1 MQEYFAKELGRCN
14 PKELLLPLSLKENSV
29 IKNTLEQNPSISVS
43 YYPDWHF
50 NAESSFKKLTE
61 QFKTA
66 NLNSFGLT
74 DQSPE
79 ILPAGFL
86 LEYLEKTTNTQVPH
100 VKGISVYHDSEY
112 VIIDESSRR
121 NLEIIYNL
129 RDGTTQFSLL
139 DCMNYTL
146 TAMGNRLIRSWLLS
160 PLCDVK
166 KIQKRQNH
174 VQLLFKDNELLKELR
189 EYLAPVL
196 DIERLAGRIAM
207 EKAHAKDLQALRCSI
222 DSWLK
227 VRESLK
233 DKDLVSLPLDDA
245 KYISDLILQSIHE
258 DPATSL
264 TEGRIIKRGW
274 SQELDHYYD
283 IQSNF
288 NQILDEYLEEEKVKT
303 GIQNLKIKHNSASGY
318 VLEVTKG
325 KLGNVPEHFIM
336 RRSLMNAERYTTQRL
351 QELEQELNS
360 ASSKIIETEKALFL
374 EVRNKLSEYVPYLM
388 ELSHEISYVDVIC
401 SFAHAAI
408 INRWVKP
415 EVNDSYKFEIEEGR
429 HPVVEKHL
437 PSGQFVPNSIN
448 ISAEDDS
455 VSFGLITGPNM
466 AGKSTYLRQSA
477 LITLMAQTG
486 SYIPAKSAVIG
497 VVDKIFC
504 RVGASDNLARGE
516 STFLVEMTE
525 TALILKSSTRRSLV
539 IMDEVGRGTSTE
551 DGLSIA
557 WAVSEYLLNSV
568 QSRTLFATH
577 YHELTRIEHKKLKLL
592 CMDVKETGGDI
603 IFLRKIKEGAAE
615 NSYGIHVAQ
624 LAGIPESV
632 IDRANVILEQ
642 IQNKAKENPIVIE
655 SKKTEKIIKVEE
667 APKFTAPGLFSD
679 EEIILDEILSC
690 DVDNITPMNAMN
702 LISRWKKALSGR

>member
-1 MQEYFAKELGRCN
+1 
-14 PKELLLPLSLKENSV
+14 
-29 IKNTLEQNPSISVS
+29 
-43 YYPDWHF
+43 
-50 NAESSFKKLTE
+50 
-61 QFKTA
+61 
-66 NLNSFGLT
+66 
-74 DQSPE
+74 
-79 ILPAGFL
+79 
-86 LEYLEKTTNTQVPH
+86 
-100 VKGISVYHDSEY
+100 
-112 VIIDESSRR
+112 
-121 NLEIIYNL
+121 
-129 RDGTTQFSLL
+129 
-139 DCMNYTL
+139 MNYTL

-642 IQNKAKENPIVIE
+642 IQNKAKDNPIVIE
-655 SKKTEKIIKVEE
+655 NKKTEKIIKVEE

>member
-1 MQEYFAKELGRCN
+1 
-14 PKELLLPLSLKENSV
+14 
-29 IKNTLEQNPSISVS
+29 
-43 YYPDWHF
+43 
-50 NAESSFKKLTE
+50 
-61 QFKTA
+61 
-66 NLNSFGLT
+66 
-74 DQSPE
+74 
-79 ILPAGFL
+79 
-86 LEYLEKTTNTQVPH
+86 
-100 VKGISVYHDSEY
+100 
-112 VIIDESSRR
+112 
-121 NLEIIYNL
+121 
-129 RDGTTQFSLL
+129 
-139 DCMNYTL
+139 
-146 TAMGNRLIRSWLLS
+146 MGNRLIRSWLLS

-325 KLGNVPEHFIM
+325 KLGSVPEHFIM

-642 IQNKAKENPIVIE
+642 IQNKAKDNPIVIE
-655 SKKTEKIIKVEE
+655 NKKTEKIIKVEE
-667 APKFTAPGLFSD
+667 APKFIAPGLFSD

>member
-1 MQEYFAKELGRCN
+1 
-14 PKELLLPLSLKENSV
+14 
-29 IKNTLEQNPSISVS
+29 
-43 YYPDWHF
+43 
-50 NAESSFKKLTE
+50 
-61 QFKTA
+61 
-66 NLNSFGLT
+66 
-74 DQSPE
+74 
-79 ILPAGFL
+79 
-86 LEYLEKTTNTQVPH
+86 
-100 VKGISVYHDSEY
+100 
-112 VIIDESSRR
+112 
-121 NLEIIYNL
+121 
-129 RDGTTQFSLL
+129 
-139 DCMNYTL
+139 MNYTL

-325 KLGNVPEHFIM
+325 KLGSVPEHFIM

-415 EVNDSYKFEIEEGR
+415 EVNDSFKFEIEEGR

-642 IQNKAKENPIVIE
+642 IQNKAKDNPIVIE

-667 APKFTAPGLFSD
+667 DPKFTAPGLFSD